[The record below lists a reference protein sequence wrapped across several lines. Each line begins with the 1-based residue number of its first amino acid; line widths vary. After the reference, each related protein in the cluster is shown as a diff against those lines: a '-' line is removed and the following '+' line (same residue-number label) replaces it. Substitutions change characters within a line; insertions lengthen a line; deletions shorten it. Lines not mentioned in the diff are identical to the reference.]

1 MLILAN
7 CPFFFMVLVWYYGSK
22 IIPRLL
28 SGMLTIFNVWL
39 LARWCNNFHFWYS
52 VDIFTV
58 YLFVWQFS
66 YLIFHWCFHKLS
78 WPCLIVYQVSVCILT
93 AIEAFMFYDL
103 LLRYFPSIH
112 LVMIWYVSF
121 DDM

>member
-1 MLILAN
+1 MISNA
-7 CPFFFMVLVWYYGSK
+7 
-22 IIPRLL
+22 
-28 SGMLTIFNVWL
+28 WL
-39 LARWCNNFHFWYS
+39 LARWCNSFHFRYS

-66 YLIFHWCFHKLS
+66 YLIFQWCFHKLS
-78 WPCLIVYQVSVCILT
+78 WPFLILYQASVCILT

-103 LLRYFPSIH
+103 LLRYFSSIH
-112 LVMIWYVSF
+112 LVLIWFVSF